1 MDVLEQAQ
9 AAKKAIT
16 PNEKQME
23 CIKNLVGSV
32 MVLAGP
38 GTGKTFTIIQ
48 RIKYMLEQGIKP
60 DSILCLTFSDAAAG
74 EMRTRLIKEMGVL
87 ASSVDIYTYHSFCN
101 DIIKQNPMQFDMSA
115 SVKLIT
121 DTLKQELMKETLD
134 QLKLEHFVAQ
144 RADKYHF
151 AKDFVNH
158 IQKIKSLRINKEN
171 YLSYLQTNPELLPRL
186 KELEDEIYERE
197 SKGETRNKGRYE
209 EIEKIKA
216 KIEKAKELWS
226 VYEIYSQ
233 KMLDNNLIDFSDMI
247 NFVLDAFESD
257 KQFLTDIANKYSYF
271 LVDEYQ
277 DTNALQNGIIF
288 NLVEGA
294 DNKNIFVVG
303 DDDQIIYGFQGA
315 KSDNIENYLT
325 HFPDT
330 KVICLSEN
338 NRSTQT
344 ILDLSYMVVNQD
356 PKRLENNETFKRYE
370 ISKKL
375 TAKNESI
382 ISKEKKV
389 RRWQFGEAL
398 QEYNHIVDDIENLT
412 KSPQCPE
419 KLSEIAI
426 ISKKKSEL
434 EFLADLL
441 QARNIPFQLND
452 GKSIFSIRSS
462 ILIYFYLKA
471 LVNPALNSDKLFGLL
486 LSEPF
491 NIDLEDYNK
500 ILHENK
506 INKKD
511 FLTNMR
517 NLNDWKNEEKI
528 DGFIRTFDNLKEYAS
543 TNSLRN
549 SVVEIIN
556 RTGALEFFFRTE
568 KNKAENIAG
577 IKKIIDEATE
587 LSSLDPTVGIVE
599 FVSHLDSSLQ
609 NEIDIATDKS
619 DTIQNAI
626 QLVTYHGSKG
636 REFEYVYLPNLIAK
650 NWEKFSMPGEYKL
663 ITESVLDKTQADEKK
678 DSELLKLLFVG
689 ITRAKHSLTLSFSD
703 KIDESAQQITK
714 YLADVDFDFDKKQF
728 ELSEDDTTREFIRS
742 ISREVYDNRKAFENE
757 IKERIDTIV
766 LSPSRV
772 NDYQACPRRFFYI
785 KVLGIDVEEADWNA
799 ANFGTAVHG
808 TLETA
813 LRHAK
818 ETGSYPSLEQAK
830 VEFEKILNSLYF
842 TTEAKKE
849 QYQKQGHKALEEY
862 YPLFGQIPENRVVD
876 VEFTLKDIKVG
887 EDFIS
892 GKIDRIEKNTDGTY
906 ELYDYKTGKAKS
918 IKEIAVEGKN
928 EGYYNQ
934 LCFYKYAYEKM
945 KGVEVSKVGLIFV
958 EEHQKSV
965 SLTLTNNDMEY
976 IENLIKDT
984 YKNIKA
990 LNFDPIS
997 DKNSTAC
1004 KYCTY
1009 KQLCKLDVL

>member
-1 MDVLEQAQ
+1 MDVLEQTQ
-9 AAKKAIT
+9 AVKKTII

-23 CIKNLVGSV
+23 CIKTLEGSV

-60 DSILCLTFSDAAAG
+60 DSILCLTFSDAAAN

-101 DIIKQNPMQFDMSA
+101 DIIKQNPMQFNMSVN
-115 SVKLIT
+115 VKLISE
-121 DTLKQELMKETLD
+121 TLKQELMKETID
-134 QLKLEHFVAQ
+134 QAKLEHFVAQ
-144 RADKYHF
+144 RADRYHF
-151 AKDFVNH
+151 SKDFITH
-158 IQKIKSLRINKEN
+158 IQKIKALRIDKET
-171 YLSYLQTNPELLPRL
+171 YLSYIQTNPQLAPRL

-197 SKGETRNKGRYE
+197 SRGETRNKGRYE
-209 EIEKIKA
+209 EIEKIKS
-216 KIEKAKELWS
+216 KIEKAKELWA

-257 KQFLTDIANKYSYF
+257 KQFLKDVANKYSYF

-277 DTNALQNGIIF
+277 DTNSLQNGIIF

-330 KVICLSEN
+330 KVICLNEN

-356 PKRLENNETFKRYE
+356 PKRLENNETFKQYE

-375 TAKNESI
+375 SAKNADI
-382 ISKEKKV
+382 ISKEKSV
-389 RRWQFGEAL
+389 RRWQFGEVL
-398 QEYNHIVDDIENLT
+398 QEYNHIIDDIENLT

-434 EFLADLL
+434 EFLAELL
-441 QARNIPFQLND
+441 QARNIPFQLAD

-506 INKKD
+506 INKED

-517 NLNDWKNEEKI
+517 NLAGWKDEEKI
-528 DGFIRTFDNLKEYAS
+528 NGFLKTFDDLKEYAS

-599 FVSHLDSSLQ
+599 FVAHLDSSLQ

-619 DTIQNAI
+619 DSIQNAI

-636 REFEYVYLPNLIAK
+636 REFEYVYLPNLVSK

-663 ITESVLDKTQADEKK
+663 ITEDVLDKAQADENK

-689 ITRAKHSLTLSFSD
+689 ITRAKHSLILSFSD
-703 KIDESAQQITK
+703 KTDESAQQITK
-714 YLADVDFDFDKKQF
+714 YLAEVEFDFDKKQF

-757 IKERIDTIV
+757 IKERIKTIV

-799 ANFGTAVHG
+799 ANFGTTIHG
-808 TLETA
+808 TLEYA
-813 LRHAK
+813 LIKAK
-818 ETGSYPSLEQAK
+818 ETGSYPSFEDIK
-830 VEFEKILNSLYF
+830 KEFDKRLNNIYF

-849 QYQKQGHKALEEY
+849 QYHKQGQKALEAY
-862 YPLFGQIPENRVVD
+862 YPVFSQIPENRIVD
-876 VEFTLKDIKVG
+876 VEFPLRDIKVD

-892 GKIDRIEKNTDGTY
+892 GKIDRIEKNVDGTY

-918 IKEIAVEGKN
+918 PKEITAGGKYEGH
-928 EGYYNQ
+928 YNQ

-958 EEHQKSV
+958 EEHEKSV
-965 SLTLTNNDMEY
+965 SLPLTKDDMHY
-976 IENLIKDT
+976 IENLIRDT
-984 YKNIKA
+984 YKNIKD
-990 LNFDPIS
+990 LNFDPIN
-997 DKNSTAC
+997 DKNSDAC